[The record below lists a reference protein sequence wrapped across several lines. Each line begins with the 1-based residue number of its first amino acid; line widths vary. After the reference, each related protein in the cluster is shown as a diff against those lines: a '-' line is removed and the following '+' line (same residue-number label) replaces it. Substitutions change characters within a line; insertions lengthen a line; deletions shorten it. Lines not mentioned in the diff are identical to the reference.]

1 MENLIL
7 TQKKKKMNRLIMST
21 FIIVIGLIILFLG
34 ISLSVSLGA
43 KHIDLNTVLSSMLSP
58 SDDINSKI
66 IRDIRL
72 PRVITAALVGAFL
85 AVSGAIMQG
94 ITRNPIAD
102 PSIMGITQGATFT
115 IAIAFAMKANIGS
128 SGLMIFAFVGASLSG
143 IIVFLL
149 SSRSIKGVS
158 PIKLVLAGTALG
170 TLLISLATA
179 IAMYSNLSQ
188 ELSFWIAGGLV
199 TAKWE
204 GVKLLASV
212 GAFGVIGA
220 IILSPKITILSLGEE
235 IAIGLG
241 QKTNIIRFIGI
252 LIVILL
258 SGGSVAVAGNIS
270 FLGLIVPQ
278 IVRSLVGPDY
288 RFIIPCSLVLG
299 ANLLVFSDIAA
310 RMINQPYETPIGAL
324 TALLG
329 VPFFIYIVRKEAK
342 SL

>member
-1 MENLIL
+1 MEKL
-7 TQKKKKMNRLIMST
+7 TVTDKKKKMNRLIISS
-21 FIIVIGLIILFLG
+21 FIIVIGLIVLFLG
-34 ISLSVSLGA
+34 MGLSISLGA
-43 KHIDLNTVLSSMLSP
+43 KHIDFNTIFNSIFYKAT
-58 SDDINSKI
+58 DINSNI

-72 PRVITAALVGAFL
+72 PRMICAALVGAFL

-115 IAIAFAMKANIGS
+115 IAIAFAMNASIGS
-128 SGLMIFAFVGASLSG
+128 TGLMLFAFIGASFSG
-143 IIVFLL
+143 VIVYLL

-158 PIKLVLAGTALG
+158 PIKLILAGTALG

-188 ELSFWIAGGLV
+188 QLSFWIAGGFV
-199 TAKWE
+199 TAKWQ

-212 GAFGVIGA
+212 GFFGVIAA
-220 IILSPKITILSLGEE
+220 IIISPKITILSLGED

-252 LIVILL
+252 VIVILL
-258 SGGSVAVAGNIS
+258 SGSSVAVAGNIS
-270 FLGLIVPQ
+270 FIGLIVPQ
-278 IVRSLVGPDY
+278 IIRNLVGPDY

-299 ANLLVFSDIAA
+299 AVLLVYSDIAA

-329 VPFFIYIVRKEAK
+329 VPFFIYIVRREAK